1 MSPETSKLGWQML
14 MIHGVCGMV
23 FWPASF
29 TLPNA
34 LRAAGDA
41 KYTMMVSLLSVWIVR
56 IGMSYVFGVGL
67 GFGALGVWMAMICD
81 WVVRVLFFTGR
92 FARGKW
98 KMLKLV

>member
-1 MSPETSKLGWQML
+1 
-14 MIHGVCGMV
+14 MI

-29 TLPNA
+29 TLPNS

-41 KYTMMVSLLSVWIVR
+41 KYTMIVSLLSVWIVR
-56 IGMSYVFGVGL
+56 IGMSYVFGIGL

-81 WVVRVLFFTGR
+81 WIVRVAFFSGR

-98 KMLKLV
+98 KTFKLV